1 MKNNFNFL
9 GFILIIFL
17 VSCSSSEEEQITEE
31 QSLLGSTQ
39 IGLIDDQRILDA
51 ESEPGNWLAHGRTYE
66 ERRFSPLKGIN
77 KENVSELGLVW
88 SKDMGT
94 NRALEATPIVVD
106 GIMFFTSTW
115 SRVYAVD

>member
-51 ESEPGNWLAHGRTYE
+51 ESEPGSG
-66 ERRFSPLKGIN
+66 KVG
-77 KENVSELGLVW
+77 SEKR
-88 SKDMGT
+88 S
-94 NRALEATPIVVD
+94 ALP
-106 GIMFFTSTW
+106 FYPF
-115 SRVYAVD
+115 